1 MKHFDYF
8 APTEIIFGAGR
19 VTEAGALAARYGK
32 KAMLVTVP
40 EFPAVAELYAKVKK
54 SLADAGVAC
63 VHYDGVI
70 PNPTTELV
78 TRGAEL
84 AKAEGVDVVIGLGGG
99 SSMDTAKAIAVE
111 ATHPGTAW
119 DYNCHTA
126 GPTEQTLPIL
136 AISTTAGTGSQTTP
150 CAVIT
155 KTSAKDKSAIWNKN
169 IFPRAAIV
177 DPEVTLS
184 LPASVTAQTGFD
196 AFCHNF
202 EAYLSVNTNPL
213 VECMALDAIRIIAAY
228 LPRALADG
236 SDLEARSQMAW
247 ADTLGGLTNA
257 SAGVTLPHG
266 LGMQI
271 GYETVRAN
279 LITKVEALK
288 GKNADLD
295 AAIDNFLA
303 TKNNTKANDAPA
315 KALVA
320 ALEADGSAEA
330 AEILKD
336 KQYLAKKSFWIFGG
350 DGWAYDIGYGG
361 LDHVLASG
369 HDVNVMVFDTEM
381 YSNTGGQA
389 SKASN
394 IGEVCQFAAAGKE
407 ISKKSLAEICM
418 TYGYI
423 YVAQIALGANMA
435 QAVKVIAEAEAYPGP
450 SLIIGYAPC
459 ELHGVKGGM
468 TNCQNEMKKAVA
480 AGYWNLFSFNP
491 AAKAEGKN
499 PFTLTSKAGDMS
511 KYQEF
516 LANETRYSRLAR
528 AFPDRA
534 KELFEKNQ
542 EVADARYT
550 HLTKLVDLYK

>member
-54 SLADAGVAC
+54 SLSDAGVAC

-202 EAYLSVNTNPL
+202 
-213 VECMALDAIRIIAAY
+213 
-228 LPRALADG
+228 
-236 SDLEARSQMAW
+236 
-247 ADTLGGLTNA
+247 
-257 SAGVTLPHG
+257 
-266 LGMQI
+266 
-271 GYETVRAN
+271 
-279 LITKVEALK
+279 
-288 GKNADLD
+288 
-295 AAIDNFLA
+295 
-303 TKNNTKANDAPA
+303 
-315 KALVA
+315 
-320 ALEADGSAEA
+320 
-330 AEILKD
+330 
-336 KQYLAKKSFWIFGG
+336 
-350 DGWAYDIGYGG
+350 
-361 LDHVLASG
+361 
-369 HDVNVMVFDTEM
+369 
-381 YSNTGGQA
+381 
-389 SKASN
+389 
-394 IGEVCQFAAAGKE
+394 
-407 ISKKSLAEICM
+407 
-418 TYGYI
+418 
-423 YVAQIALGANMA
+423 
-435 QAVKVIAEAEAYPGP
+435 
-450 SLIIGYAPC
+450 
-459 ELHGVKGGM
+459 
-468 TNCQNEMKKAVA
+468 
-480 AGYWNLFSFNP
+480 
-491 AAKAEGKN
+491 
-499 PFTLTSKAGDMS
+499 
-511 KYQEF
+511 
-516 LANETRYSRLAR
+516 
-528 AFPDRA
+528 
-534 KELFEKNQ
+534 
-542 EVADARYT
+542 
-550 HLTKLVDLYK
+550 